1 MFLSF
6 FWIVLLL
13 GHCGRGL
20 VTSALFEFLSS
31 LPLFSVVSSKDC
43 EAGEAAALS
52 RDTSPW
58 SREARGEFPINSR
71 DSGVEPREQPTCS
84 VSLSRATCAMVE
96 PSTRGEIV
104 CCEIFITFSSLL
116 ISSSFP
122 KSTTLSYSTKS
133 CSIGKLPSS
142 DVVLLGM
149 LLTMRAWWRPLC
161 ISSVVSSW

>member
-31 LPLFSVVSSKDC
+31 LPLFLVVSPKDC
-43 EAGEAAALS
+43 EAGEAEASS
-52 RDTSPW
+52 RDTSPL
-58 SREARGEFPINSR
+58 SSETSGEFPI
-71 DSGVEPREQPTCS
+71 DSGIEPREKPTCP
-84 VSLSRATCAMVE
+84 VSLSRATCAMGE
-96 PSTRGEIV
+96 PSTCGEIV
-104 CCEIFITFSSLL
+104 CCEILITFSSLL

-149 LLTMRAWWRPLC
+149 LLTMRAWWTPLC
-161 ISSVVSSW
+161 ISSVISSW